1 MEHGFGLDWPKDRHC
16 ITRGAG
22 TFLDLSIHSKVFI
35 DLSYPARSVRR
46 MSICNHVSQQA
57 PTQNHLEFMSY
68 LEYESLQ
75 SLGLVNKPVAS
86 ITIRQ
91 DMYSALVNLENS
103 KSRAD
108 GMTRPLLS
116 CYGCLGVL
124 SWGYMVVKRQQW
136 SF

>member
-1 MEHGFGLDWPKDRHC
+1 
-16 ITRGAG
+16 
-22 TFLDLSIHSKVFI
+22 
-35 DLSYPARSVRR
+35 

-108 GMTRPLLS
+108 GMTRPLFS